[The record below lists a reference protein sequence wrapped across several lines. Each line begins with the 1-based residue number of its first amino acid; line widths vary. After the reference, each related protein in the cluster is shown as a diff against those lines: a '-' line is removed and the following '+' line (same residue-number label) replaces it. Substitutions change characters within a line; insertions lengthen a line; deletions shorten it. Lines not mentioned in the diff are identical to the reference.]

1 MLEIKCRSH
10 KFRAGIRSLSHSLSP
25 PLRFEHMLHK
35 FELPCQTQRKPY
47 SRSSGA
53 HFPLP
58 KEPFPDQSEGT
69 NGYLW
74 HLLAYQSHPGLQAHS
89 VPVPGASQVFSPHPF
104 LLASPSHTTLHFGH
118 LLSFVQP
125 FGLPLSTASLLGSF
139 VCTLSSSLSLLRTT
153 SSRLARFNLL
163 LSILALDSFGFPWL
177 YSPSYLQQNKNLS
190 LSHTKEWSCPHFI
203 QT

>member
-35 FELPCQTQRKPY
+35 FELLVVRHKGNRTPEVLVPISLYQRN
-47 SRSSGA
+47 
-53 HFPLP
+53 HL
-58 KEPFPDQSEGT
+58 SEGT

-104 LLASPSHTTLHFGH
+104 LLASPSHTTFHFGH

-153 SSRLARFNLL
+153 SRWLARFNLL
-163 LSILALDSFGFPWL
+163 LSILALDSWVSL
-177 YSPSYLQQNKNLS
+177 AVLS
-190 LSHTKEWSCPHFI
+190 LISTTKTFPSTILGCHREDQPC
-203 QT
+203 